1 MVASFMD
8 ALYTMWDLTERT
20 KNVTI
25 RTMPFPI
32 SASPSSDYQKL
43 HALFSDRHR
52 TIKERL
58 LTKHKDSVEWIMKN
72 IPAKEHIAA
81 GSLSGLLLF
90 APPVIGTSVGPS
102 ADSQS
107 VGAPMIKDETFLI
120 TDLAKL
126 LPDEVGPLTPDQE
139 ATISGVLSREY
150 GFDVKPEID
159 GIRLNRSYG
168 YIGAEQHLMRY
179 PGDTMASHFSTADE
193 AFVYGKSGMAP
204 GRGAWGYF
212 TTSKYE
218 MTQKDIDREKY
229 YLAVQ
234 TFLAPGF
241 HDNVKKYVD
250 FFKYRK
256 MLVINPQNGKAM
268 VVVIGDAGPAQWTG
282 KQLGGSPEVMKYL
295 ERVDGRAKGAVL
307 YFFIDD
313 PDDKIPLGPVEL

>member
-1 MVASFMD
+1 
-8 ALYTMWDLTERT
+8 
-20 KNVTI
+20 
-25 RTMPFPI
+25 MPFPI

-52 TIKERL
+52 SIKERL

-72 IPAKEHIAA
+72 LPAKEHIAA

-90 APPVIGTSVGPS
+90 TPPAIGSAVPS
-102 ADSQS
+102 PSEMPSPLAD
-107 VGAPMIKDETFLI
+107 PIKKETFLI
-120 TDLAKL
+120 TELATI
-126 LPDEVGPLTPDQE
+126 LPEEVGPLTPDQE
-139 ATISGVLSREY
+139 ATISALLTKEY

-179 PGDTMASHFSTADE
+179 PGDTLSSHFATADE
-193 AFVYGKSGMAP
+193 AFTYGKSGMAP

-212 TTSKYE
+212 ADSKYT

-241 HDNVKKYVD
+241 NENVKKYVD

-256 MLVINPQNGKAM
+256 MLVVNPQNGKAM
-268 VVVIGDAGPAQWTG
+268 VVVIGDAGPAAWTG
-282 KQLGGSPEVMKYL
+282 KQLGGSPEVMRYL
-295 ERVDGRAKGAVL
+295 ERVDGRAKGPVL
-307 YFFIDD
+307 YYFIDD
-313 PDDKIPLGPVEL
+313 KDDKIPLGPITL